1 MHLYT
6 AASIMDAKTKLE
18 VAELDSIHEM
28 NRASDRSSAAEM
40 GSLWTGDARCVM
52 VRGGE
57 ELALPAVR

>member
-1 MHLYT
+1 MHFVYA

-40 GSLWTGDARCVM
+40 GHYG
-52 VRGGE
+52 
-57 ELALPAVR
+57 LAMLAA